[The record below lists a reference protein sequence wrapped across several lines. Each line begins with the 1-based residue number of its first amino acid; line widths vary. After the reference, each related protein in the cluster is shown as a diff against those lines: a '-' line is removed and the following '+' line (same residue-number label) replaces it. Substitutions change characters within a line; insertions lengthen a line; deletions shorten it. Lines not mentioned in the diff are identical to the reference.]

1 MQASGRNPQPAG
13 RVVELTYCP
22 QMYLFIVFFGFMAIV
37 VKLRNAPKKKRFAP
51 VKTHNV
57 EFMNP
62 QMVEFQFERLFN
74 KRMSNE
80 FLK

>member
-1 MQASGRNPQPAG
+1 MSA
-13 RVVELTYCP
+13 E
-22 QMYLFIVFFGFMAIV
+22 YLFIVFFGFMAIV
-37 VKLRNAPKKKRFAP
+37 VKLRYTPKKKRFAP
-51 VKTHNV
+51 VKTHYV

-62 QMVEFQFERLFN
+62 QTVEFQFERLFN